1 MTAFIFLRSINMEEK
16 FECPFTKEEAI
27 EAINNLAKYFMD
39 GKKDKDYLGLDD
51 CGIIDL
57 YLNFN

>member
-1 MTAFIFLRSINMEEK
+1 MEEK

-39 GKKDKDYLGLDD
+39 GKKDKDYFGLDD